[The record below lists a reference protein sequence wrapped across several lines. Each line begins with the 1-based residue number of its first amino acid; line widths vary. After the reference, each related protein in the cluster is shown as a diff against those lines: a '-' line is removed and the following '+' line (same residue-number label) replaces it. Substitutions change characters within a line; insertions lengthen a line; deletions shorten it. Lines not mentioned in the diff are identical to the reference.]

1 MSIDIF
7 KENWETAL
15 EMQFQKPNR
24 CLKKA
29 YICSP
34 LCAKTDMEMI
44 RNMRAA
50 RAYMFYAMK
59 QMNVLARAPHAY
71 LPALLCEKLPAERA
85 MALEFGLRLLENSE
99 VLFVCGDRIS
109 NGMKGEIGKAAV
121 LNMDI
126 TVFDESLYPA
136 VRKLVTQHGGNKAK
150 VTLDEKNA
158 FLSLPPEIIDC

>member
-7 KENWETAL
+7 KDNWEATL
-15 EMQFQKPNR
+15 DKQFLKWNR

-34 LCAKTDMEMI
+34 LCAQTDMEMMQ
-44 RNMRAA
+44 NMRAA

-59 QMNVLARAPHAY
+59 KMNVSARAPHAY
-71 LPALLCEKLPAERA
+71 LPALLCEQIPAERA
-85 MALEFGLRLLENSE
+85 LALEFGMKLLENCE

-109 NGMKGEIGKAAV
+109 NGMKGEIGKASS
-121 LNMDI
+121 LNMAI
-126 TVFDESLYPA
+126 IVFDESLYPA
-136 VRKLVTQHGGNKAK
+136 VRKLVTQHGGDKAK

-158 FLSLPPEIIDC
+158 FLSLPPAIINC